1 MDGSFVKFNL
11 NTQVFQGQ
19 IALQRQQHNQ
29 QHAALQAA
37 NDAHVIEPWT
47 NQMEQAV
54 YDKPIGFTSN
64 NITIFFHF
72 LNSNQPNLFQNIILW
87 TILFPHN
94 GKFWWDF
101 RRWGWDACWNFLKKI
116 ASSIFGGKQ
125 CPRPRLK
132 RRERV
137 FFWRDTYINP
147 RSLLPPQIIV
157 LHTYWHI
164 DFARDQGT

>member
-19 IALQRQQHNQ
+19 IALQRQHNQ

-64 NITIFFHF
+64 NIRIFFHF
-72 LNSNQPNLFQNIILW
+72 LNSNQPNLFQNIIL
-87 TILFPHN
+87 
-94 GKFWWDF
+94 
-101 RRWGWDACWNFLKKI
+101 
-116 ASSIFGGKQ
+116 
-125 CPRPRLK
+125 
-132 RRERV
+132 
-137 FFWRDTYINP
+137 
-147 RSLLPPQIIV
+147 
-157 LHTYWHI
+157 
-164 DFARDQGT
+164 